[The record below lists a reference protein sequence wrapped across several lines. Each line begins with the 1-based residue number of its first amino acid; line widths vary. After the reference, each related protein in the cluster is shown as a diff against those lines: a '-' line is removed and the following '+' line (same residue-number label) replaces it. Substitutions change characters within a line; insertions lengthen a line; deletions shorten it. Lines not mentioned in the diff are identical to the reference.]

1 MNAPR
6 DVEADVATDVGEVAA
21 PERVLVITP
30 TYDELESLPVTL
42 ARLRAAVPWADVLVV
57 DDGSP
62 DGTGDLADRIAAAD
76 PAVHVLHRPRKSGLG
91 GAYTAGFTWG
101 LQRGYQVLVEMDADG
116 SHAPEQL
123 VSLLAAVG
131 VRRAVGG
138 EGPSGGRSGSS
149 HEGEESLGGADLAL
163 GSRWVPGGRVVDWPL
178 TRQLLSRGGNTW
190 ARWAMGVPLRD
201 ATGGYRA
208 YRARALHAVD
218 LPSVRSEGYC
228 YQLDLAA
235 RVVRAGLPV
244 VEVPITFT
252 ERAAGA
258 SKMSRAIVVEA
269 LWRTTAWGA
278 RRRADQLLALVGR
291 ARTRRRAGLPR

>member
-1 MNAPR
+1 MS
-6 DVEADVATDVGEVAA
+6 GQ
-21 PERVLVITP
+21 RVLVITP
-30 TYDELESLPVTL
+30 TYDERESLPVTL
-42 ARLRAAVPWADVLVV
+42 ARLRAAVPDADVLVV

-62 DGTGDLADRIAAAD
+62 DGTGEIADAIAVSD

-101 LQRGYQVLVEMDADG
+101 LQRGYDVLVEMDADG

-123 VSLLAAVG
+123 PSLLAAVG
-131 VRRAVGG
+131 VPGDDAGRRGAA
-138 EGPSGGRSGSS
+138 
-149 HEGEESLGGADLAL
+149 GADLAL

-178 TRQLLSRGGNTW
+178 TRQLLSRAGSIW
-190 ARWAMGVPLRD
+190 ARWATGAPLHD
-201 ATGGYRA
+201 ATGGFRA
-208 YRARALHAVD
+208 YRAHALRAID

-228 YQLDLAA
+228 YQIDLAT
-235 RVVRAGLPV
+235 RVVRAGLRV

-269 LWRTTAWGA
+269 LWRTTVWGA
-278 RRRADQLLALVGR
+278 QRRTDQ
-291 ARTRRRAGLPR
+291 ARTAAGVVVLRAQKALAHVRERRRAGPSR